1 MINNISVLI
10 ADDELGIRNAMFGLL
25 STQFST
31 VYLAKDGEE
40 VLKIYNDKKPDI
52 LILDNLMPK
61 ITGLELIK
69 KIRQKDLQTK
79 IILITAYNDEKY
91 LLDAIPL
98 SLSQYIV
105 KPINSLDF
113 FKFLDN
119 IVEELQ
125 NKNKVYLSDDYIWD
139 KSSHIL
145 TKYNYI
151 IKLTQNEI
159 KLLDILSAQP
169 HNIINA
175 DIILNYIWN
184 EKILQNPTNS
194 IRNLINKLHKKLT
207 CEIIKSI
214 YGQGYE
220 LIQK

>member
-113 FKFLDN
+113 FKLLDN

-175 DIILNYIWN
+175 DIILDYIWS

>member
-113 FKFLDN
+113 FKLLDN
-119 IVEELQ
+119 IIKELQ

-175 DIILNYIWN
+175 DIILDYIWS